1 MISTRILCCLIVD
14 CYHQLIVDKLVTNN
28 NNKCF
33 QLHPNHTPAPLA
45 LHFFNLI
52 TVAVYQYVKSE
63 TLMNFFDMNQTNIMV
78 TNNHHALNKL

>member
-1 MISTRILCCLIVD
+1 MISTRILCC
-14 CYHQLIVDKLVTNN
+14 LIVDKLVTNN

-33 QLHPNHTPAPLA
+33 QLHPNHTPAPAPLA

-63 TLMNFFDMNQTNIMV
+63 TLVNFFDMNQTNIMV
-78 TNNHHALNKL
+78 TNNRHAYNKL